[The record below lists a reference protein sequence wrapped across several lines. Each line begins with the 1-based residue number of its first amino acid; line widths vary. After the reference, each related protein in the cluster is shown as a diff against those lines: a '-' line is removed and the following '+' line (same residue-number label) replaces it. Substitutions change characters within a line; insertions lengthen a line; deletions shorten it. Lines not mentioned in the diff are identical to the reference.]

1 MGGKKVRKSYF
12 DLDLLVI
19 IFVFMGIS
27 CFYIYSA
34 QKYLP
39 YGTPFAMKQAIFF
52 CVGLLLTSIVY
63 YFDFSQIKKLS
74 MYLYLFGIGLLAFLL
89 VAPESIAPITKGAK
103 SWFQLPGFSVQPS
116 EFMKVFLILF
126 LAKMI
131 CSHHDK
137 FKRIQS
143 IKTDI
148 YLIVKLGIV
157 TLLPIG
163 LILMQSDAGTAMV
176 ITAILIG
183 MIFVSGINWKIIST
197 LVILGILTVGILA
210 FIYIYHTNL
219 LLSFLGE
226 YQLNRIHAWMDPFNF
241 SEGYQL
247 KNSILAIGSGMET
260 GAGFNKGVMYVP
272 EAHSDFIFTVI
283 AEEGGFLVASIV
295 IFLYFMIIYKIIAIA
310 TLNKGE
316 YERFIC
322 IGIISMLTFHIF
334 ENIGMVMGLVPITGI
349 PLPLLSYG
357 GSSVLGTLLALSI
370 VLNISA
376 KTKKYMFSREY

>member
-1 MGGKKVRKSYF
+1 MNLNKVRKSYF
-12 DLDLLVI
+12 DLDLLLI

-39 YGTPFAMKQAIFF
+39 YGNPFAIKQAIYF
-52 CVGLLLTSIVY
+52 CIGLILTSVVY
-63 YFDFSQIKKLS
+63 YFDLSQIKRMS
-74 MYLYLFGIGLLAFLL
+74 IYLYLFGIGVLAFLL
-89 VAPESIAPITKGAK
+89 VAPESIAEETKGAK

-126 LAKMI
+126 LAKI
-131 CSHHDK
+131 IVSHNDK
-137 FKRIQS
+137 FMRNKSLKYDFI
-143 IKTDI
+143 
-148 YLIVKLGIV
+148 LLLKLGLAAIPP
-157 TLLPIG
+157 LG
-163 LILMQSDAGTAMV
+163 LILLQPDAGTAMV
-176 ITAILIG
+176 IAAILIG
-183 MIFVSGINWKIIST
+183 MIFVSGVNWRIIFT
-197 LVILGILTVGILA
+197 LILTGISAVGTLA
-210 FIYIYHTNL
+210 YIYLYHTKL

-226 YQLNRIHAWMDPFNF
+226 YQINRIHAWVDPFNF

-247 KNSILAIGSGMET
+247 KNSILAIGSGMDS
-260 GAGFNKGVMYVP
+260 GRGFNNGVMYVP

-283 AEEGGFLVASIV
+283 GEEGGFIV
-295 IFLYFMIIYKIIAIA
+295 SSMVIALYFIMIYKIIAIA
-310 TLNKGE
+310 TLNKGQ
-316 YERFIC
+316 YERYIC
-322 IGIISMLTFHIF
+322 IGIVSMLTFHIF

-376 KTKKYMFSREY
+376 KTKTYMFSK

>member
-1 MGGKKVRKSYF
+1 MGQSKARNSYF

-19 IFVFMGIS
+19 IFLFMGIS

-39 YGTPFAMKQAIFF
+39 YGSPFAMKQALFF
-52 CVGLLLTSIVY
+52 CAGFVLTSVVY
-63 YFDFSQIKKLS
+63 FFDFSQIKKLS
-74 MYLYLFGIGLLAFLL
+74 IFLYLVGIALLSFLL
-89 VAPESIAPITKGAK
+89 VAPESIAPVTKGAK

-126 LAKMI
+126 LARI
-131 CSHHDK
+131 ITTHTEH
-137 FKRIQS
+137 FKRTQTL
-143 IKTDI
+143 KTDI
-148 YLIVKLGIV
+148 YLLFKLAIA
-157 TLLPIG
+157 TILPIG
-163 LILMQSDAGTAMV
+163 LILLQSDAGTAMV
-176 ITAILIG
+176 IAAILIG
-183 MIFVSGINWKIIST
+183 LIFVSGINWRIIFAMVIT
-197 LVILGILTVGILA
+197 GLLAVGVLV
-210 FIYIYHTNL
+210 YIYLKHTNL

-226 YQLNRIHAWMDPFNF
+226 YQVNRIHAWLDPFNF
-241 SEGYQL
+241 SGGYQL
-247 KNSILAIGSGMET
+247 KNSILAIGSGMDT
-260 GAGFNKGVMYVP
+260 GRGFNKGVMYVP

-295 IFLYFMIIYKIIAIA
+295 IVLYFMIIYKIIAIA
-310 TLNKGE
+310 TLNKGQ

-322 IGIISMLTFHIF
+322 VGIISMLTFHIF

-376 KTKKYMFSREY
+376 KTKKYMFSKK

>member
-1 MGGKKVRKSYF
+1 MGLTKVRKSYF
-12 DLDLLVI
+12 DLDLLFVI
-19 IFVFMGIS
+19 FLFMGIS

-52 CVGLLLTSIVY
+52 CAGLLLTSIVY
-63 YFDFSQIKKLS
+63 YFDFNQIKKLS
-74 MYLYLFGIGLLAFLL
+74 TYLYLFGIGLLAFLL
-89 VAPESIAPITKGAK
+89 VAPESLAPVTKGAK
-103 SWFQLPGFSVQPS
+103 SWFQLGGMSLQPS

-126 LAKMI
+126 LAKII

-137 FKRIQS
+137 FQRIQS
-143 IKTDI
+143 IKTDL
-148 YLIVKLGIV
+148 YLIVKMGIV
-157 TLLPIG
+157 TILPIG
-163 LILMQSDAGTAMV
+163 LILKQSDAGTAMV
-176 ITAILIG
+176 IAAILIG
-183 MIFVSGINWKIIST
+183 MIFVSSINWKIIFT
-197 LVILGILTVGILA
+197 LALSGILVVCILA
-210 FIYIYHTNL
+210 YIYVYHTNL

-226 YQLNRIHAWMDPFNF
+226 YQLDRIHAWMDPFNF

-247 KNSILAIGSGMET
+247 KNSILAIGSGMDW
-260 GAGFNKGVMYVP
+260 GRGFNKGVMHVP

-283 AEEGGFLVASIV
+283 AEEGGFMIASMVIV
-295 IFLYFMIIYKIIAIA
+295 LYFIIIYKIIAIA
-310 TLNKGE
+310 TMNKGQ

-322 IGIISMLTFHIF
+322 IGIVAMLTFHIF

-376 KTKKYMFSREY
+376 KTKKYMFSKE